1 MSRNF
6 LYLSKQNSTMKSVF
20 IISLVLLISPFSFG
34 QDFSVTEENDSET
47 VLDHQLVSKKLETL
61 DLNNLPYI
69 NFKSNFKNTI
79 DILGAPALPKF
90 NTSILIPDRGNVT
103 IEVIYSDFY
112 EIENADVLPSK
123 GNLKRNIDPSKIE
136 YQFGDIYTKAA
147 FYPGNIAEMSNPF
160 ILRSERGVNISVFP
174 YQYNPV
180 SKVIRVYE
188 NIQIKLQYKRKEQGM
203 NELLSYSKS
212 TPFNNSFFLNSKTL
226 KYNSIEE
233 NGDFLV
239 ICPDSLIET
248 MRPFVNWKNQKGI
261 FTKLVGTSV
270 TGNSALA
277 IKNYIQ
283 NEYNSNPNLL
293 YLLLVGDHAEI
304 PAYIYGTSGSEEIIS
319 DTYFGQLAG
328 TDLYPEL
335 FVGRFS
341 GNTVQIKN
349 MVDRVLEYEKNP
361 AAGNWMTNAM
371 GIGSNEGAGI
381 GDNNEVD
388 WVHLRNIGNQ
398 LTNYGYNQVYEFF
411 DGTHGEQDAAGSPTA
426 SIILPALN
434 SGIGL
439 LNYTGHGDI
448 NEMVTGSFTSLNVN
462 NATNNGKYPFVV
474 SVACNNGTF
483 IYGTCLSETWLRASK
498 NGTPTGA
505 IGACGSSI
513 LMSWAPPMQTQD
525 EMTAILTESYQNN
538 KKVTLGGLF
547 YNAQLSM
554 MENYPSLDGDE
565 VMKTWV
571 FFGDPSVVFR
581 NKTTQ
586 ELEVNHVTQIPQ
598 SETQLSVNCNQEQAT
613 IAISQN
619 DILLATSTV
628 NGGIANFTFPS
639 LSSNLPLLVTA
650 TKQNFKAYQGNIQV
664 VDGLPIIQET
674 DFELQSIYP
683 NPTNDFLQI
692 NITTTTKTTVRL
704 TDITGRIVQKVD
716 LEIGN
721 SSKKID
727 LAEFASGIYQLMI
740 DSENKH
746 QSVKIIKN

>member
-1 MSRNF
+1 
-6 LYLSKQNSTMKSVF
+6 MKSVF
-20 IISLVLLISPFSFG
+20 TIFFFVLLSNFIFG
-34 QDFSVTEENDSET
+34 QNFQMIEDKESET
-47 VLDHQLVSKKLETL
+47 IFSHKLNDKKILLTT
-61 DLNNLPYI
+61 LNNLDYI
-69 NFKSNFKNTI
+69 NFKSNYKITTQKI
-79 DILGAPALPKF
+79 AEPSLPKF
-90 NTSILIPDRGNVT
+90 SASILIPDRGNVE
-103 IEVIYSDFY
+103 IEVVYKSY
-112 EIENADVLPSK
+112 KEIIDVNVLPSK
-123 GNLKRNIDPSKIE
+123 GNLKRNIDPSTID
-136 YQFGDIYTKAA
+136 YQFGDVYSKNE
-147 FYPGNIAEMSNPF
+147 FYPGNLAEISNPF
-160 ILRSERGVNISVFP
+160 ILRTERGVNVTVFP

-180 SKVIRVYE
+180 TKVLRVYE
-188 NIQIKLQYKRKEQGM
+188 NIQIVLHYLTNQEGS
-203 NELLSYSKS
+203 NEVES
-212 TPFNNSFFLNSKTL
+212 TMKTKPFHNSFFLNSKAL
-226 KYNSIEE
+226 KYNIIEE
-233 NGDFLV
+233 SGDLLV

-248 MRPFVNWKNQKGI
+248 MKPLVNWKNQKGI
-261 FTKLVGTSV
+261 FTKIIGTSI
-270 TGNSALA
+270 TGNSAIS

-283 NEYNSNPNLL
+283 SEYNSNPNLL
-293 YLLLVGDHAEI
+293 YLLLVGDNAEI
-304 PAYIYGTSGSEEIIS
+304 PAYIYGNAGGEEVAS

-328 TDLYPEL
+328 TDTYPEL

-341 GNTVQIKN
+341 GNSEQVKN

-361 AAGNWMTNAM
+361 ATGDWMTNAI
-371 GIGSNEGAGI
+371 GIGSSEGAGI
-381 GDNNEVD
+381 GDDNEED
-388 WVHLRNIGNQ
+388 WLHMRNIRNQ
-398 LTNYGYNQVYEFF
+398 LTNYGYNQVYEFY
-411 DGTHGEQDAAGSPTA
+411 DGTRGEQDATGSPNA
-426 SIILPALN
+426 AIILPALN

-439 LNYTGHGDI
+439 LNYTGHGDL

-525 EMTAILTESYQNN
+525 EMTSILTESFPTN

-554 MENYPSLDGDE
+554 MENYSGPDGDE
-565 VMKTWV
+565 VMQTWV

-581 NKTTQ
+581 NRTTQ
-586 ELEVNHVTQIPQ
+586 ELVVNHVTQIAQ
-598 SETQLSVNCNQEQAT
+598 SETQLSVNCNQDQAT

-619 DILLATSTV
+619 DTLLATSTA
-628 NGGIANFTFPS
+628 NGGIANFTLPS

-650 TKQNFKAYQGNIQV
+650 TKQNFKAYQGNIQIL
-664 VDGLPIIQET
+664 DELPVIQET

-683 NPTNDFLQI
+683 NPTNDFIQI

-704 TDITGRIVQKVD
+704 TDITGRQVQKID

-727 LAEFASGIYQLMI
+727 LAEFASGVYQLMI

-746 QSVKIIKN
+746 QSLKIIKN

>member
-1 MSRNF
+1 M
-6 LYLSKQNSTMKSVF
+6 YLSEQKSTMRSAFF
-20 IISLVLLISPFSFG
+20 IPLVLLTFTFSFG
-34 QDFSVTEENDSET
+34 QNFSFVNENDSLT
-47 VLDHQLVSKKLETL
+47 VVNHQLKSKKLPTI
-61 DLNNLPYI
+61 DLNTIQYI
-69 NFKSNFKNTI
+69 NFKANFKNTT
-79 DILGAPALPKF
+79 DALGTPALPKF
-90 NTSILIPDRGNVT
+90 NTSILIPDRGNVS
-103 IEVIYSDFY
+103 IEVIYGKFY
-112 EIENADVLPSK
+112 EIENANVLPSK

-136 YQFGDIYTKAA
+136 YQFGDVYSKNE
-147 FYPGNIAEMSNPF
+147 FYPGNLAEISNPF
-160 ILRSERGVNISVFP
+160 ILRSERGVNVIVFP

-188 NIQIKLQYKRKEQGM
+188 NIQIKLHYKKKEQGL
-203 NELLSYSKS
+203 NELLSYSKPK
-212 TPFNNSFFLNSKTL
+212 PFNNSFFLNSKTL

-233 NGDFLV
+233 NGDLLV
-239 ICPDSLIET
+239 ICPDSLMET

-261 FTKLVGTSV
+261 FTKLIGTSV
-270 TGNSALA
+270 AGTSALE

-293 YLLLVGDHAEI
+293 YLLLVGDHSEI
-304 PAYIYGTSGSEEIIS
+304 PAYIYGTTGSEEIIS

-341 GNTVQIKN
+341 GNSAQVKN

-361 AAGNWMTNAM
+361 ATGDWMTNAI
-371 GIGSNEGAGI
+371 GIGSSEGAGI
-381 GDNNEVD
+381 GDDNEED
-388 WVHLRNIGNQ
+388 WLHMRNIRNQ
-398 LTNYGYNQVYEFF
+398 LTNYGYNQVYEFY
-411 DGTHGEQDAAGSPTA
+411 DGTRGEQDATGSPNA
-426 SIILPALN
+426 AIILPALN

-525 EMTAILTESYQNN
+525 EMTSILTESFPTN

-554 MENYPSLDGDE
+554 MENYSGPDGDE
-565 VMKTWV
+565 VMQTWV

-586 ELEVNHVTQIPQ
+586 ELVVNHVTQIAQ
-598 SETQLSVNCNQEQAT
+598 SETQLSVNCNQDQAT

-619 DILLATSTV
+619 DTLLATSTA
-628 NGGIANFTFPS
+628 NGGIANFTLPS

-650 TKQNFKAYQGNIQV
+650 TKQNFKAYQGNIQIL
-664 VDGLPIIQET
+664 DELPVIQET

-683 NPTNDFLQI
+683 NPTNDFIQI

-704 TDITGRIVQKVD
+704 TDITGRQVKKID

-727 LAEFASGIYQLMI
+727 LAEFASGVYQLMI

-746 QSVKIIKN
+746 QLLKIIKN